1 MVERIVIVGT
11 GYVGLE
17 LARQALERGFSV
29 IGTSRS
35 PQTSEKL
42 IEMGAQALRFDVL
55 DDPVEKLSEVLD
67 EHAAVVYSVPTVYR
81 DYEEADTGMA
91 RHVEPVDRVLQTS
104 ARAGVERFVY
114 LSSTSVYGDQEG
126 GWVDENTPRAPTS
139 PYGKMRRDIE
149 NQVLDYSRDMAVN
162 IARLVGIYGPGRTIL
177 EYMKTG
183 RYKLVDGGKKPTNRV
198 HVYDIAQS
206 ILAMIERAPQGGRV
220 YNVCDGDPR
229 TVAELVDFLVD
240 RLDIDRPE
248 EVSFEQYAKT
258 RGPNVAAR
266 WKNTYRCSSNRLVDD
281 LGVSLR
287 YPNVLEGYRS
297 IFGLEKGE
305 EG

>member
-17 LARQALERGFSV
+17 LARQAIERGFAV
-29 IGTSRS
+29 TGTSRS
-35 PQTSEKL
+35 PETLARLEG
-42 IEMGAQALRFDVL
+42 MGATGLRFDVL
-55 DDPVEKLSEVLD
+55 DDPVEKLAEVLD

-81 DYEEADTGMA
+81 DYEEAESGMP
-91 RHVEPVDRVLQTS
+91 RHVEPVDRVLQTC
-104 ARAGVERFVY
+104 AGAGVERFVY
-114 LSSTSVYGDQEG
+114 LSSTSVYGDQDG
-126 GWVDENTPRAPTS
+126 AWVDEGTPRAPTS

-149 NQVLDYSRDMAVN
+149 NQVLDYDRDMAVN

-177 EYMKTG
+177 EYIKSG

-206 ILAMIERAPQGGRV
+206 ILAMIERGPQGGRV
-220 YNVCDGDPR
+220 YNVSDGDPR

-240 RLDIDRPE
+240 RLGVERPE

-266 WKNTYRCSSNRLVDD
+266 WKNTYRCSNNRLVDE

-287 YPNVLEGYRS
+287 YPNVLEGYRA
-297 IFGLEKGE
+297 IFGLGE
-305 EG
+305 EGD